1 MVIDKPLYIKTFTAI
16 ILLGATLITLALLM
30 AGCAGAGYNDR
41 NEEMQKTAGECSG
54 ELDTDPFF
62 CKDDIQDGTKSNSD
76 ILSKEQLEPVKTD
89 IQLSRWK
96 PMKLIIPAINLEYKV
111 ASDRHSYD
119 PELTGNE
126 PWKFS
131 SEDYNNWIRVLMSL
145 LNKGPVHYQFSA
157 LPGTQAGNVVIAGH
171 SPSPWYHFY
180 DLDSLSKG
188 DEIFLET
195 AGYRFVYRVQDLKI
209 VDKYDWSPLF
219 ETDYPAITFQT
230 CHPKDYAGYDHP
242 ERLMV
247 RASLDEVYLLA
258 E

>member
-1 MVIDKPLYIKTFTAI
+1 
-16 ILLGATLITLALLM
+16 
-30 AGCAGAGYNDR
+30 
-41 NEEMQKTAGECSG
+41 
-54 ELDTDPFF
+54 
-62 CKDDIQDGTKSNSD
+62 
-76 ILSKEQLEPVKTD
+76 
-89 IQLSRWK
+89 
-96 PMKLIIPAINLEYKV
+96 MKLIIPAINLEYAV

-119 PELTGNE
+119 PEISGNE
-126 PWKFS
+126 PWKFT
-131 SEDYNNWIRVLMSL
+131 SEDYNSWIRELMGL

-157 LPGTQAGNVVIAGH
+157 LPGTQPGNVAIAGH

-180 DLDSLSKG
+180 DLDRLSEG

-209 VDKYDWSPLF
+209 VDKYDWGPLF

-230 CHPKDYAGYDHP
+230 CHPKDYQGYDHP

-247 RASLDEVYLLA
+247 RARLDGVYLLK